1 MLYEK
6 QLGLLRGISH
16 SPRCCSYVKSLL
28 FSFTF
33 VYMIKDDDA
42 LTEIQFNQPG
52 ETVMQML
59 MYQFKLTNS
68 YHVVMNMCL
77 VWRDG
82 TDFI

>member
-1 MLYEK
+1 M
-6 QLGLLRGISH
+6 
-16 SPRCCSYVKSLL
+16 VKGH
-28 FSFTF
+28 
-33 VYMIKDDDA
+33 DA

-68 YHVVMNMCL
+68 YQVVMNMCL

-82 TDFI
+82 TDFIQTQSQPAYRDGFSI

>member
-1 MLYEK
+1 
-6 QLGLLRGISH
+6 
-16 SPRCCSYVKSLL
+16 
-28 FSFTF
+28 
-33 VYMIKDDDA
+33 MIKGHDA
-42 LTEIQFNQPG
+42 LTEIQFKQPG

-59 MYQFKLTNS
+59 MYQFKLTNC

>member
-1 MLYEK
+1 
-6 QLGLLRGISH
+6 
-16 SPRCCSYVKSLL
+16 
-28 FSFTF
+28 
-33 VYMIKDDDA
+33 MIKDNEA

-59 MYQFKLTNS
+59 MYQFKLTKS
-68 YHVVMNMCL
+68 YHVVMNMYL